1 MVQLPLDTGDA
12 VVDHWS
18 KFNFAFECQL
28 CQKSLYHSIDEL
40 ATIIRVENSWHTEVG
55 EELVI
60 ECSTHIDSM
69 LALKWI
75 GQVEFWRSTG
85 RHNAVSSGIYHL
97 EDGALSMRSIYLGY
111 TKSL

>member
-1 MVQLPLDTGDA
+1 MPAL
-12 VVDHWS
+12 
-18 KFNFAFECQL
+18 
-28 CQKSLYHSIDEL
+28 QKSLYHSIDEL

-75 GQVEFWRSTG
+75 GKVEFWPVVDTMQYPVVFTIWKMAHVNEINLFRIHKIIIAHYKQDINFTT
-85 RHNAVSSGIYHL
+85 VP
-97 EDGALSMRSIYLGY
+97 EVE
-111 TKSL
+111 KESLLL